1 MRAKLRAVTV
11 VLAALGLI
19 VVLAVVIAAR
29 KRAQS
34 VSTLTRFWAPVFST
48 SQPVLICLPST
59 VVYRPTLDVYR
70 RYSQRYPTKFQ
81 TQAER
86 LTNVLTLEPNATLS
100 WKEMIPYT
108 TDYVA
113 RDDAYVA
120 AQLSTLFDR
129 INKPSQV
136 RNGTELSFEELRHS
150 PAVLIGAFDN
160 RWTLQ
165 MTADLLFVF
174 GDEGEV
180 GRIQEQKPSGRVWR
194 SHLNARG
201 QWTVDYAVVSRLF
214 DSNTGQLLITAA
226 GIGGAGTAAAGEF
239 LSREDYLAEGLRTAP
254 ENWQKKNM
262 QVVLETNLTDG
273 IAGPPRVIATY
284 FW

>member
-1 MRAKLRAVTV
+1 
-11 VLAALGLI
+11 
-19 VVLAVVIAAR
+19 
-29 KRAQS
+29 
-34 VSTLTRFWAPVFST
+34 
-48 SQPVLICLPST
+48 
-59 VVYRPTLDVYR
+59 
-70 RYSQRYPTKFQ
+70 
-81 TQAER
+81 
-86 LTNVLTLEPNATLS
+86 
-100 WKEMIPYT
+100 MIPYT
-108 TDYVA
+108 VDFVA

-136 RNGTELSFEELRHS
+136 RNGTELTFEELRHS

-165 MTADLLFVF
+165 MTANLLFAF

-180 GRIQEQKPSGRVWR
+180 GKIQEQKPSGRVWR

-239 LSREDYLAEGLRTAP
+239 LSREDYLAAGLRTAP

-273 IAGPPRVIATY
+273 IADPPRVIATQ